1 MIARCRTGDI
11 LGRVSVVAEVA
22 AERVAYRDV
31 FAVGEFRALWLAQ
44 LLSVAGDQLA
54 RVALTVLVFDR
65 TRSALLAAVT
75 YAVTIIPVFAGG
87 ILLSGLADRLPR
99 RTVMIGCDVARAV
112 LVLVMVIPGIPLPWL
127 VVLLFAVTLFTA
139 PFTSA
144 RAALYPDI
152 LSGDRYV
159 LGTAVTMTTFQVAQV
174 AGFAAG
180 GALTGLL
187 GARLCL
193 LADAATF
200 AASALLVWSGVRS
213 RPAAKAAP
221 GRLFAPLADAV
232 SGIRLVFTRPALRT
246 PMLFGWLAAFAVV
259 PEGLAAP
266 LARWLHGGDVMTGL
280 ILAATAL
287 GIAVGSVAFS
297 RLVRPARRAAWMGPL
312 AVACC
317 LLLAVLAVRPGT
329 VPTLL
334 VLVASGAC
342 GCFQMAANAAFVV
355 AAPPQQRGQAFGLAQ
370 AGIYLGQGGAV
381 IVAGAA
387 AARYSPPLVIAASGA
402 AGAAAALALA
412 IYHHQM
418 S

>member
-1 MIARCRTGDI
+1 LAE
-11 LGRVSVVAEVA
+11 VVAERA
-22 AERVAYRDV
+22 AYRDV
-31 FAVGEFRALWLAQ
+31 FAVAEFRALWLAQ

-54 RVALTVLVFDR
+54 RVALTVLVYDR

-99 RTVMIGCDVARAV
+99 RTVMIGCDAARAV
-112 LVLVMVIPGIPLPWL
+112 LVLVMVIPGIPLAAL
-127 VVLLFAVTLFTA
+127 VVLLFTVTLFTA

-152 LSGDRYV
+152 LTGDRYV
-159 LGTAVTMTTFQVAQV
+159 LGTAITMTTFQTAQV

-180 GALTGLL
+180 GALTALL
-187 GARLCL
+187 GARPCL

-200 AASALLVWSGVRS
+200 AASALLVWSGVRT
-213 RPAAKAAP
+213 RPATGAAS
-221 GRLFAPLADAV
+221 GRLFAPLTDAAA
-232 SGIRLVFTRPALRT
+232 GIRLVFTRPALRT
-246 PMLFGWLAAFAVV
+246 PMLFGWLAAFAVI

-266 LARWLHGGDVMTGL
+266 LARWLHGGDALTGL
-280 ILAATAL
+280 LLASTAL
-287 GIAVGSVAFS
+287 GIAAGSVVFS

-312 AVACC
+312 AVTCC
-317 LLLAVLAVRPGT
+317 LLLAVLAARPAA
-329 VPTLL
+329 VPVLL
-334 VLVASGAC
+334 VLFASGAC
-342 GCFQMAANAAFVV
+342 GCFQLAANAAFVL
-355 AAPPQQRGQAFGLAQ
+355 AAPPQQRSQAFGLAQ

-402 AGAAAALALA
+402 VGAAVALALA
-412 IYHHQM
+412 IYRHRM